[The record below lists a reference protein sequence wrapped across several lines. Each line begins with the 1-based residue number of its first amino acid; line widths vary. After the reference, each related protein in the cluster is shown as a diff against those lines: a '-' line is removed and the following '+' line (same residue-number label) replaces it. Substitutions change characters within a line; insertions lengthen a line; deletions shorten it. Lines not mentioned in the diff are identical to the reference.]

1 MVNINVGIIFVIF
14 LFLSLISIH
23 THTHTHTHS
32 YPLSS
37 FVAPSW
43 PSSISTGLG
52 PMEPDQATNNHYER
66 KKAEPEDSPPK
77 QSLECLQYLKQ
88 VQGHQVRMLA
98 IRVSCDN
105 DYREREYT
113 GSECCVCLI

>member
-1 MVNINVGIIFVIF
+1 
-14 LFLSLISIH
+14 
-23 THTHTHTHS
+23 
-32 YPLSS
+32 
-37 FVAPSW
+37 
-43 PSSISTGLG
+43 
-52 PMEPDQATNNHYER
+52 MEPDQATNNHYER

-105 DYREREYT
+105 DYRERE
-113 GSECCVCLI
+113 SILVVSVVCV